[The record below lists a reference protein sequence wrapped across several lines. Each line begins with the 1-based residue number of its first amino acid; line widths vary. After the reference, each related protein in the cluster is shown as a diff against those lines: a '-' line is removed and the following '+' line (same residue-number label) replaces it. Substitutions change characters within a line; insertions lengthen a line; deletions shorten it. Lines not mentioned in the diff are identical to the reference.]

1 MVEIPQPGYFGHPGQ
16 SLGYEEDTMGLDLLE
31 LDFQVER
38 SPEERV
44 SSELVESP
52 ADSGYAVQIVVTQI
66 AQDLQE
72 DFRRQKCQTEP
83 SDNNHPWRGFK

>member
-66 AQDLQE
+66 AQDLQ
-72 DFRRQKCQTEP
+72 DNLRGQKRQTDPC
-83 SDNNHPWRGFK
+83 DNNHLWRGFK